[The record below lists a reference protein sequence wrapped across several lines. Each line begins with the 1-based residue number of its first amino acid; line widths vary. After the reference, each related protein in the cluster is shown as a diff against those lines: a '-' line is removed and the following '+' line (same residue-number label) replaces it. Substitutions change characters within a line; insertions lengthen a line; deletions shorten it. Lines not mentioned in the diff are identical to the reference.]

1 MAKRTIKFSL
11 SPESINNALEQLEI
25 YKEQFEAKKHMMME
39 AIVARGVQIV
49 KEELQDLVYSQ
60 PGQEFRTNAL
70 IESIRGEYDPQT
82 NTGRIWTDNYYA
94 PFVEF
99 GTGVVGEGS
108 PHPEAGVHGWQYDYK
123 GRGWEGWFYFND
135 RVDRVLH
142 TRGYQSRPFMYNSR
156 KRLESEIPKI
166 VKEVFG
172 R

>member
-11 SPESINNALEQLEI
+11 SPESINNALDQLEV

-39 AIVARGVQIV
+39 VIVARGVQIV

-82 NTGRIWTDNYYA
+82 NTGKIWTDNEYA

-99 GTGVVGEGS
+99 EQG
-108 PHPEAGVHGWQYDYK
+108 
-123 GRGWEGWFYFND
+123 
-135 RVDRVLH
+135 L
-142 TRGYQSRPFMYNSR
+142 
-156 KRLESEIPKI
+156 
-166 VKEVFG
+166 
-172 R
+172 